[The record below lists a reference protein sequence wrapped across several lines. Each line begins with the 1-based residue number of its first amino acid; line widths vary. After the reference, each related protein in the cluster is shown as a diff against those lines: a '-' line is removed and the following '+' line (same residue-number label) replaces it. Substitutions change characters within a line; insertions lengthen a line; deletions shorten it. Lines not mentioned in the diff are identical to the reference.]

1 MLFGS
6 SGIRRHYGTDL
17 PRLALDLGSA
27 LGCPGASILVGRD
40 TRTTG
45 PVLEALISAGLLGS
59 GVNVRLAGVVP
70 TPVVA
75 FSTRYF
81 DTGVMI
87 TASHNPEN
95 YNGFKLFRPDTSSFI
110 GFDQERVSEALR
122 RQTCQSWDQ
131 QGTLSSYDALSPYV
145 HAVTK
150 ARDPVEEVN
159 MVLDCGN
166 GAGSVISPRILDML
180 GVRVSCVNTNPQG
193 HFARPSE
200 PLEEYLSYL
209 PPLIRTTRSAGA
221 IAHDGDADRLM
232 AFDSRGRFI
241 SGDQLMMLFIRYLG
255 AAKVVTSFDASMAIE
270 EVAEVRRTPVGDT
283 FISNELTRW
292 GDFGGEPSGAWI
304 FPGHSLCPDGPYAAA
319 LFCEMAS
326 AWDIAEQIDSMP
338 KYPVIRKSFPCK
350 NAIEILTALGAAS
363 PTDGIRVSSDEG
375 WFLVRASGTEPKIRI
390 TAEGRDRATARDMF
404 EKGVKAVKEWKA
416 A

>member
-6 SGIRRHYGTDL
+6 SGIRRPYGSDL
-17 PRLALDLGSA
+17 PSLALHLGSA
-27 LGCPGASILVGRD
+27 IGCPGARILVGRD

-45 PVLEALISAGLLGS
+45 PVLETLISAGLLGS
-59 GVNVRLAGVVP
+59 GANVCLAGVVP

-75 FSTRYF
+75 FGTRYF

-95 YNGFKLFRPDTSSFI
+95 YNGFKLLRPDGSSFI
-110 GFDQERVSEALR
+110 GSDQDKVRVALETR
-122 RQTCQSWDQ
+122 SLQSWDQ
-131 QGTLSSYDALSPYV
+131 QGTLSFYDALSPYIQ
-145 HAVTK
+145 AVTRGIGSAEGVK
-150 ARDPVEEVN
+150 

-166 GAGSVISPRILDML
+166 GAGSMITPLILDML

-200 PLEEYLSYL
+200 PLEEYLSHL
-209 PPLIRTTRSAGA
+209 PPLIRKTRSAGG

-232 AFDSRGRFI
+232 AFDNRGRFI
-241 SGDQLMMLFIRYLG
+241 SGDQLMMLFILYLG
-255 AAKVVTSFDASMAIE
+255 TKKVVTSFDASMAIE
-270 EVAEVRRTPVGDT
+270 EVAEVRRTPVGDS
-283 FISNELTRW
+283 FISDELCRW

-319 LFCEMAS
+319 LFCEIAS
-326 AWDIAEQIDSMP
+326 AGDIAEQIDSMP
-338 KYPVIRKSFPCK
+338 KYPVIRKSFPCE
-350 NAIEILTALGAAS
+350 NATEVLSALGAAN
-363 PTDGIRVSSDEG
+363 PTDGLRVSGEEG

-390 TAEGRDRATARDMF
+390 TAEGRDRFKAREMF
-404 EKGVKAVKEWKA
+404 EKGVKAVKAWKA

>member
-6 SGIRRHYGTDL
+6 SGIRRLYGTDL
-17 PRLALDLGSA
+17 PNLALDLGSV
-27 LGCPGASILVGRD
+27 LGRPGARILVGRD

-45 PVLEALISAGLLGS
+45 PVLETLLSAGLLGN
-59 GVNVRLAGVVP
+59 GVNVCLAGVVP

-75 FSTRYF
+75 FGTRYF
-81 DTGVMI
+81 DAGVMI

-95 YNGFKLFRPDTSSFI
+95 YNGFKLLRPDGSSFT
-110 GFDQERVSEALR
+110 GSDQVRVRDALGR
-122 RQTCQSWDQ
+122 EPFQSWDQ
-131 QGTLSSYDALSPYV
+131 QGALSSYDALSPYIQ
-145 HAVTK
+145 AVTNGRVPAEGVK
-150 ARDPVEEVN
+150 

-166 GAGSVISPRILDML
+166 GAGSMVSPRILDML
-180 GVRVSCVNTNPQG
+180 GVRVSCVNTNPLG

-200 PLEEYLSYL
+200 PLEEYLSHL

-232 AFDSRGRFI
+232 AFDNRGRFI
-241 SGDQLMMLFIRYLG
+241 SGDQLMMLFILYLG
-255 AAKVVTSFDASMAIE
+255 AKKVVTSFDASMAIE

-283 FISNELTRW
+283 FISDELTRW

-304 FPGHSLCPDGPYAAA
+304 FPRHSLCPDGPYAAA
-319 LFCEMAS
+319 LFCEIAS
-326 AWDIAEQIDSMP
+326 QGDIAEQIDTMP
-338 KYPVIRKSFPCK
+338 VYPVVRKSFPCE
-350 NAIEILTALGAAS
+350 NAAEILSALGAAS
-363 PTDGIRVSSDEG
+363 PTDGIRVSGEEG

-390 TAEGRDRATARDMF
+390 TAEGRDRAIAREMF
-404 EKGVKAVKEWKA
+404 EKGKKAVKEWKA